1 MFKRLVVLAAAAVA
15 GWALLGML
23 RRRAPPDE
31 PFAQFNPLHDAEST
45 AAAGAAIDDEVEAAL
60 ETPHTSEADLAEQ
73 AFVAAALGIGAHH
86 ETHTADEAQL
96 VSATDIVVPNDGAQ
110 A

>member
-15 GWALLGML
+15 GWTLLGVL
-23 RRRAPPDE
+23 RRRAPRDE

-45 AAAGAAIDDEVEAAL
+45 ATAGAASDDEVEAAL

-73 AFVAAALGIGAHH
+73 AFVAAALGIGAQHKAHAAH
-86 ETHTADEAQL
+86 EYQP
-96 VSATDIVVPNDGAQ
+96 VRATEIVAPNDGAQ
-110 A
+110 V